1 MMRHSPPGRVD
12 SYLERSK
19 TGTVNSARL
28 SRASAGLL
36 AVGGMLLLFAADDI
50 LPRLS
55 PGFPGAAAWIGQ
67 LLGGAWLA
75 IAALTWLNRGARL
88 GGIYGRPV
96 VLTNAIVYF
105 VSAMGLAKI
114 ATRPDRSTPIVVV
127 TALVV
132 LFAGVYGWLLFR
144 GPFERDSQ

>member
-1 MMRHSPPGRVD
+1 MPPVHVLTAGRV
-12 SYLERSK
+12 
-19 TGTVNSARL
+19 

-36 AVGGMLLLFAADDI
+36 AITGLALVFAADDI
-50 LPRLS
+50 LPRLV
-55 PGFPGAAAWIGQ
+55 PGFPAAGAWVGQ

-105 VSAMGLAKI
+105 VSAMVLLKI
-114 ATRPDRSTPIVVV
+114 VPQPGASLPVVIV
-127 TALVV
+127 AV
-132 LFAGVYGWLLFR
+132 LFGLFAALYGWLLFR
-144 GPFERDSQ
+144 GPLD